1 MLNEDTGDY
10 DETLGNIKND
20 ISELTHG
27 KVSIM
32 QDATTYKS
40 TYDILK
46 RISEIWDELTDKE
59 QAGLMEKL
67 FGKTRAQIGV
77 AILSNFNAAVSAM
90 EYMEN
95 SAGDADREMSIVMES
110 LEYKIN
116 ALKETGTAIWQ
127 NLFPQ
132 EMIGSA
138 ISGLTSILEVI
149 ESLTGALGPLGT
161 LLVGGGITAF
171 FANFGQPFE
180 GLLNSEIIKLAYY
193 GEEYAVTVA

>member
-1 MLNEDTGDY
+1 
-10 DETLGNIKND
+10 
-20 ISELTHG
+20 
-27 KVSIM
+27 
-32 QDATTYKS
+32 
-40 TYDILK
+40 
-46 RISEIWDELTDKE
+46 
-59 QAGLMEKL
+59 
-67 FGKTRAQIGV
+67 
-77 AILSNFNAAVSAM
+77 M

>member
-1 MLNEDTGDY
+1 LLNEETGDY

-32 QDATTYKS
+32 QDANTYKS

-46 RISEIWDELTDKE
+46 RISEIWNELTDKE

-67 FGKTRAQIGV
+67 FGKTRAQIGT
-77 AILSNFNAAVSAM
+77 AILSNFKAAVSAM